1 MPDAPLSDDPLSDA
15 YDRLEARFRRIAL
28 LGEAESVLHWDYAA
42 VMPSGGADARAEQLA
57 ELKAISHGLLVNS
70 ETADLIDVARD
81 NAVNLDAW
89 QQANLNEIERRYRR
103 AGALD
108 EAFVTRLSR
117 ASSTSEQAWRRA
129 RAESDFSV
137 VAVPLAALVDLVRE
151 EAQRIGE
158 AFGLDPY
165 DALLDGYEPGGRA
178 ADIDPVLD
186 DLAEFLPGFLDDV
199 LDRQAAKGPALMP
212 EGPFP
217 EETQRA
223 LGMKFMKVLGFDF
236 DHGRLDVSHHPF
248 CGGIPDDVRITTRY
262 DENDFTSALMGVLHE
277 TGHALYEQGLPK
289 QWRLQPVGTALGMS
303 IHESQSLL
311 MEMQVCRS
319 PAFLEF
325 ALPVIR
331 ETFDGHG
338 PAWDAGNIQKL
349 YHKVER
355 SFIRVDADE
364 VTYPLHVIV
373 RYRLEK
379 DIIAGRLHVR
389 DLPEAWNTAFKSL
402 IGVDVPNDAEG
413 CLQDIHW
420 YDGALGYFPTYTLG
434 AMTAAQ
440 VYHAACEAH
449 PGIPEDIS
457 KGNFSTLLAW
467 LRENIH
473 ANGRLLSGPDLLTR
487 ATGRPLEAAPF
498 KTHLKTRYLPD

>member
-1 MPDAPLSDDPLSDA
+1 MPDAPLSDA
-15 YDRLEARFRRIAL
+15 YARLEARFRRIAL
-28 LGEAESVLHWDYAA
+28 LGEAGAVLHWDYAA
-42 VMPSGGADARAEQLA
+42 VMPAGGADARSEQLA
-57 ELKAISHGLLVNS
+57 ELKAISHGLLVS
-70 ETADLIDVARD
+70 PETADLIAE
-81 NAVNLDAW
+81 AKTDAGELSPW
-89 QQANLNEIERRYRR
+89 QAANLNEIDRQHRR

-117 ASSTSEQAWRRA
+117 ASSTCEQAWRKA
-129 RAESDFSV
+129 RAASDFSM
-137 VAVPLAALVDLVRE
+137 VAAPLAELIGLVRE
-151 EAQRIGE
+151 EAARIGE
-158 AFGLDPY
+158 VFGLSPY
-165 DALLDGYEPGGRA
+165 DALLDSYEPGGRA

-186 DLAEFLPGFLDDV
+186 DLAAFLPGFLDEV
-199 LDRQAAKGPALMP
+199 LAYQAAQGPVLIP

-217 EETQRA
+217 EETQRR
-223 LGMKFMKVLGFDF
+223 LGMKFMDVLGFDF
-236 DHGRLDVSHHPF
+236 ERGRLDVSHHPF

-289 QWRLQPVGTALGMS
+289 QWRLQPVGSALGMS

-319 PAFLEF
+319 PEFLQF

-331 ETFDGHG
+331 ETFTGKG
-338 PAWDAGNIQKL
+338 PAWDADNILRL
-349 YHKVER
+349 YHTVAR

-379 DIIAGRLHVR
+379 DIIAGKLQAA
-389 DLPEAWNTAFKSL
+389 DIPEAWNAAFRDL
-402 IGVDVPNDAEG
+402 IGVDVPNDALG

-440 VYHAACEAH
+440 VYQAACAAN
-449 PGIPEDIS
+449 PAIPDDVA
-457 KGNFSTLLAW
+457 KGEFSNLLAW

-473 ANGRLLSGPDLLTR
+473 ANGRLLSGPDLLTK

-498 KTHLKTRYLPD
+498 KAHLKARYLPG